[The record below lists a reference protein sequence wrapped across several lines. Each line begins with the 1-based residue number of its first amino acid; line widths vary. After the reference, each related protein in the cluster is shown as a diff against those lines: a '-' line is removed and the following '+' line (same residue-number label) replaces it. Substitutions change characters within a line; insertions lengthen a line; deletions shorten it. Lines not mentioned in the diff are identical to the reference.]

1 MDTPKSKNPA
11 ATYDDRE
18 RVVESVLTASRA
30 MVAIAI
36 GSLADERVE
45 ITLPQYRLLVLLAM
59 DGPKKVAALSTLL
72 DVYSSTVTRLC
83 DRLAARGLIERAAEP
98 GDRREVLVSLTRRG
112 RSLVDRVTR
121 RRHDRISAIID
132 AIPPARRRE
141 LVLAL
146 QTFSDAPSGT
156 PAQEWSQGW
165 LTE

>member
-1 MDTPKSKNPA
+1 MDQPTRGSTPSA
-11 ATYDDRE
+11 DDDRE
-18 RVVESVLTASRA
+18 RVVEAVLTASRA

-36 GSLADERVE
+36 ASLADERVE

-59 DGPKKVAALSTLL
+59 DGPKKVATLSKLL

-83 DRLAARGLIERAAEP
+83 DRLSARGLIERATEP
-98 GDRREVLVSLTRRG
+98 GDRREVVVSLTRRG

-132 AIPPARRRE
+132 AIPPTRRRE

-146 QTFSDAPSGT
+146 QTFSDAASGA

-165 LTE
+165 LKE